1 MPSKNSSSSSTHD
14 LSLTKFEFEM
24 VLIAVSAVFVDYS
37 SIEVVESFDK
47 A

>member
-1 MPSKNSSSSSTHD
+1 MTE
-14 LSLTKFEFEM
+14 FEFEM
-24 VLIAVSAVFVDYS
+24 VLIAVSAVFVDHP